1 MSTTIHEPSEQ
12 LQQNQQHY
20 NNEVSV
26 LNNTFLTAILDHYRT
41 LIMHRYPSELCNL
54 FSKFLPEEC
63 RQSGDESLRC
73 STLFYHF
80 LLHGYREAKNLRVLH
95 VITNES
101 SVVMTQRIMMTYLH
115 GQEKTRV
122 MTWGAFKENYN
133 NLPPN
138 SFDLIIFDCGHPSF
152 SVQDNME
159 YTLYN
164 VQLVSMYLLKLG
176 GIVCFE
182 GFRYTVGHFMYG
194 TLTPFYLYPQCFE
207 QHIFSPFLTNPKAWM
222 MSICR
227 KKVNYLPWL
236 SSIPCYKPDDQHN
249 KCVLVTSSIK
259 SIGNNTILSEATRL
273 RQLIHTIRSVK
284 RNIPNVTIYVSE
296 TSEITDDQRQKIMD
310 EGVKDVCVYSE
321 FEGLK
326 KSYCEALVLHK
337 FTHEHLIESCT
348 YDSFI
353 KLSGRYLLLDNM
365 PAFDYS
371 KIICKRLHDRE
382 IMTRFFNIPK
392 DNFNKFKDTLD
403 QIIVDEDIKNTKC
416 DIEHALGRFYPEM
429 NDIAKNYDYIG
440 VVGFYATN
448 CQMIVE

>member
-1 MSTTIHEPSEQ
+1 MSNEETAFIPEKSI
-12 LQQNQQHY
+12 LQ
-20 NNEVSV
+20 
-26 LNNTFLTAILDHYRT
+26 NTFLNAILDHYRT

-54 FSKFLPEEC
+54 FSKFLPEEG
-63 RQSGDESLRC
+63 RHSGDESLRC

-80 LLHGYREAKNLRVLH
+80 LLHGYRDSKKLRVLH
-95 VITNES
+95 VITNDS
-101 SVVMTQRIMMTYLH
+101 HVVMTQRIMMTYLH

-133 NLPPN
+133 TIPTN

-152 SVQDNME
+152 SVHENME
-159 YTLYN
+159 FTLYN
-164 VQLVSMYLLKLG
+164 VQLISMTLLKVG

-182 GFRYTVGHFMYG
+182 GFRYNVGHFVYS
-194 TLTPFYLYPQCFE
+194 TLTPFFLYPQSFE
-207 QHIFSPFLTNPKAWM
+207 QHIFSPFLANPKAWI

-227 KKVNYLPWL
+227 KKMNFLPWL
-236 SSIPCYKPDDQHN
+236 ATLPCYKPDDHH
-249 KCVLVTSSIK
+249 KKLVLITSSIK
-259 SIGNNTILSEATRL
+259 SLGNNTIVSEATRL

-284 RNIPNVTIYVSE
+284 RNIPNVIMYVSE
-296 TSEITDDQRQKIMD
+296 TSEITLDQRQKIIE
-310 EGVKDVCVYSE
+310 EGVKDIVVYSE

-326 KSYCEALVLHK
+326 KSYSESLVLHK
-337 FTHEHLIESCT
+337 FIYEHLNSDE

-353 KLSGRYLLLDNM
+353 KISGRYLLLDNM

-371 KIICKRLHDRE
+371 KVVCKRLHDNE

-392 DNFNKFKDTLD
+392 EHFDKLKYAFD
-403 QIIVDEDIKNTKC
+403 QIIIDNDIINTKC
-416 DIEHALGRFYPEM
+416 DIEHALGRYFPEL
-429 NDIAKNYDYIG
+429 DDAAKKYDYLG